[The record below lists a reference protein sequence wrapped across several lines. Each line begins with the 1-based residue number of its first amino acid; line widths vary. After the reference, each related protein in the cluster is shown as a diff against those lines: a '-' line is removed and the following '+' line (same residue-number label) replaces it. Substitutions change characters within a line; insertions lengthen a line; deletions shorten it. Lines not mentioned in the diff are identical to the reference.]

1 MTRIGFLR
9 WLRRR
14 DPGYQVLRRGVRLS
28 LVAAAGLFGGT
39 YGLGDPVL
47 GLYTVFSAI
56 ATGFISQLPGSP
68 AQRIRSLLI
77 VLPVALVLVTVGSL
91 LSVSTWA
98 AVAGMLVVGFTVAFA
113 TAGGPRILGVAT
125 GLQLFYI
132 ASSFPPYQ
140 PASLPSRLGGVAL
153 GIGLLILAERLLW
166 PERPSPGY
174 RDRLAEAGHT
184 VARYIELVAERPS
197 GEPVDGAELDRRQ
210 AAARQAMA
218 GMSLAGYPPI
228 QRPASAGFRDRA
240 IRHSTSLLSQILV
253 QADRLR
259 ARGTDIRDEDLTRLL
274 RRAAEVI
281 HAAADTLAD
290 RTAPVAE
297 HELAEL
303 DTQIR
308 HGYRHPVIERD
319 DPARTVT
326 LLQFAAI
333 TLRLASNARTL
344 GLTTRIASGLRLP
357 PRPRPAPGPDDVFYA
372 RRSSIFLYWQQF
384 RLHLTTRS
392 VYLQGALRVAVA
404 LTIARGVAGSL
415 HLTHGFW
422 VLLAI
427 LTLMRAS
434 AVETGKALS
443 PVLFGTLLGAGVG
456 TLLLTAAH
464 VSELILVVLPVVMLL
479 TFTFSPLL
487 RPLWAQAMFTVLFV
501 LVFTEVGPVDLK
513 IAGARL
519 LDVTV
524 GAVVGILVG
533 VLLWPKGGSGEV
545 RRSVAAYLEQSAA
558 TAEGVVRKLAG
569 RPLDM
574 GILDSSR
581 RGLVLAEASF
591 LQYQA
596 ERHDRWLPPIDWM
609 AAIVAGNYLHLGAIF
624 RLRRGADARLP
635 RVAGAADRLEEYAG
649 QIRRSYH
656 ELARQLE
663 EGRLRQRVSAPAP
676 DGFAEEVRAVL
687 DAGEPPSAALNLIEV
702 EVWLSGAADNLDRI
716 QPPSADL
723 PAAGPGEGR
732 RRTD

>member
-1 MTRIGFLR
+1 MTRIGVLR

-39 YGLGDPVL
+39 YGLDDPVL

-166 PERPSPGY
+166 PERPPPGY
-174 RDRLAEAGHT
+174 RDRLADAGHT
-184 VARYIELVAERPS
+184 LARYIELVAELPS

-218 GMSLAGYPPI
+218 GMSLARYPPV

-240 IRHSTSLLSQILV
+240 IRHSTSLLSQMLV
-253 QADRLR
+253 QGDRLR
-259 ARGTDIRDEDLTRLL
+259 AGTTDIRDEELTRLL
-274 RRAAEVI
+274 RRAAEVV
-281 HAAADTLAD
+281 HAAAGTLAG

-297 HELAEL
+297 HELTEL

-333 TLRLASNARTL
+333 ALRLASNARTL

-357 PRPRPAPGPDDVFYA
+357 PRPAPGPDDVFYA
-372 RRSSIFLYWQQF
+372 RCSSIFLYWQQF

-434 AVETGKALS
+434 AVDTGKALS
-443 PVLFGTLLGAGVG
+443 SVLVGTLLGAGVG

-479 TFTFSPLL
+479 TFTFGPLL

-501 LVFTEVGPVDLK
+501 LVFTEVGPVDLE

-519 LDVTV
+519 LDVAI

-545 RRSVAAYLEQSAA
+545 RRSVAQYLEQSAA
-558 TAEGVVRKLAG
+558 TAEGVVRALAG

-596 ERHDRWLPPIDWM
+596 ERHDRWLPPVDWM
-609 AAIVAGNYLHLGAIF
+609 AALVAGNYLHLGALF
-624 RLRRGADARLP
+624 RLRRGADGCLT

-649 QIRRSYH
+649 RVRRGYH

-663 EGRLRQRVSAPAP
+663 EGRLRQRVSAPKP

-716 QPPSADL
+716 QPSPADP
-723 PAAGPGEGR
+723 PAAGSGEGR
-732 RRTD
+732 RWTD